1 MFKGLRF
8 FSIVAFNCIAQ
19 SYELVTWRLMIE
31 NRRKL
36 STPISIEGWM
46 LASDRDGLNLSFL
59 LMSTVS
65 WSRILIPFQS
75 ISSLALDWCSQ
86 IVDCLICCLIFFAM
100 WLIHMA
106 TLSIHCWWTLC
117 GTVKAQILNNL
128 RPFESLEFI
137 FQISILRSRISIHG
151 ILNHNRIVKT
161 LS

>member
-31 NRRKL
+31 NRRKFL
-36 STPISIEGWM
+36 TPISIEGWM
-46 LASDRDGLNLSFL
+46 LASDGDGLNLSFV

-65 WSRILIPFQS
+65 WSRIVIPFQS
-75 ISSLALDWCSQ
+75 ISWLALDWCSQ
-86 IVDCLICCLIFFAM
+86 IVDCLICCFIFFAM
-100 WLIHMA
+100 WLIRQQHRA
-106 TLSIHCWWTLC
+106 FIADEHCAVLS
-117 GTVKAQILNNL
+117 KAPILNNL

-137 FQISILRSRISIHG
+137 FQISIPRSRKSIHG
-151 ILNHNRIVKT
+151 ILNHNRLVKT